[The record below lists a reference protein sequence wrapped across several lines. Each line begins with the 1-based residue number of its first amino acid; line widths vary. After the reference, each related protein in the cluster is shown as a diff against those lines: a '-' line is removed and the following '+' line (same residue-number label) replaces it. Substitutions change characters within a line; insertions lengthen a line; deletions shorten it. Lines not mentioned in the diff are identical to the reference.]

1 MLKCIIFDF
10 DGTIADSLPLCI
22 EAFRRAASPFLERS
36 ITDAEITGA
45 FGPSDA
51 GTIQILVPDHAEE
64 CLDGYLKWYRQLHSS
79 MCPQPFD
86 GMRELFGELKNK
98 GVLLGIVT
106 GKGEK
111 SCEISL
117 EFLQLREY
125 FDAVE
130 TGSPIRANKPEC
142 LKNILHKFNLQP
154 QETVYIGDA
163 LSDIRA
169 TREVSIPIFSAA
181 WAKTAEPEKL
191 KTLQPDKI
199 IFTVSE
205 LKEHLFQLLLQN

>member
-10 DGTIADSLPLCI
+10 DGTLANSLPLCI
-22 EAFRRAASPFLERS
+22 EAFRRAAAPFLERS
-36 ITDAEITGA
+36 LTDAEITGA
-45 FGPSDA
+45 FGPSEE
-51 GTIQILVPDHAEE
+51 GTIRILVPDHAER
-64 CLDGYLKWYRQLHSS
+64 CLDDFLKWYRQLHPL

-86 GMRELFGELKNK
+86 GIRELLDELKDK
-98 GVLLGIVT
+98 KILLGIVT

-142 LKNILHKFNLQP
+142 LKKMLHQFNLQP

-163 LSDIRA
+163 PSDIRVA
-169 TREVSIPIFSAA
+169 REVSIPILSAA

-191 KTLQPDKI
+191 QALQPDKI
-199 IFTVSE
+199 IFSVSE
-205 LKEHLFQLLLQN
+205 LKEYLFRLLK